1 MNRAIGAYLQS
12 KVIYVIPNVRWGDER
27 SYTTCELPEKFA
39 FLGIEKHSI
48 VSIGTYGCIQGK
60 EYRRYFYEGLKAM
73 LEELEPKVVLVYGA
87 MPDDIFEEVK
97 KTTEFVQ
104 YYDWI
109 SSKKSPKAVFSWPAL
124 GDLRFGV
131 WYSLVS
137 PRQDV
142 TGPEVHGVMKDIIA
156 KEVFSYNDEAGKLD
170 GIKKAY
176 IRDTVVTELPEA

>member
-1 MNRAIGAYLQS
+1 MLFQMFVGEM
-12 KVIYVIPNVRWGDER
+12 KEVIQPVNYQRN
-27 SYTTCELPEKFA
+27 LL

-104 YYDWI
+104 NYDWI
-109 SSKKSPKAVFSWPAL
+109 SSKKSPKAVFS
-124 GDLRFGV
+124 
-131 WYSLVS
+131 
-137 PRQDV
+137 
-142 TGPEVHGVMKDIIA
+142 
-156 KEVFSYNDEAGKLD
+156 
-170 GIKKAY
+170 
-176 IRDTVVTELPEA
+176 